1 MFQKKLEKKPWHGI
15 SGFFFLFFFFPILWC
30 CHICYHPQEDLAKF
44 GYKSDREANHFQ
56 NPTTVCRPICCC
68 KLLSKSLNFVTR
80 GLRFWRKLCNFFQ
93 FALCTC
99 GKRLLKFATSA
110 KFGTKRKPLHGIFK
124 QNNDWIHWNV
134 ELAVL
139 HGRWRLVQEDNSL
152 FWTGTNTV
160 SEEYGYLQIL
170 SCGDEVLW
178 AALPPSIQAEKIGAL
193 SLQNA
198 LFVKDVQSD
207 VKLLCSMRS
216 DIHHSARFGNR
227 HWVFGDGCSDRILRV
242 APPIC
247 KVPALLHG
255 HLLQLLAV

>member
-1 MFQKKLEKKPWHGI
+1 
-15 SGFFFLFFFFPILWC
+15 
-30 CHICYHPQEDLAKF
+30 
-44 GYKSDREANHFQ
+44 
-56 NPTTVCRPICCC
+56 
-68 KLLSKSLNFVTR
+68 
-80 GLRFWRKLCNFFQ
+80 
-93 FALCTC
+93 
-99 GKRLLKFATSA
+99 
-110 KFGTKRKPLHGIFK
+110 
-124 QNNDWIHWNV
+124 
-134 ELAVL
+134 
-139 HGRWRLVQEDNSL
+139 
-152 FWTGTNTV
+152 
-160 SEEYGYLQIL
+160 LQIL